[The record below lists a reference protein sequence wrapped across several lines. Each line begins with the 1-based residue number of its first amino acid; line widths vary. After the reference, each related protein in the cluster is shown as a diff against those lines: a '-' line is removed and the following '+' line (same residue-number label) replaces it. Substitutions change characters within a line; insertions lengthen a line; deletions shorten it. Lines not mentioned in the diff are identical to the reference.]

1 MWLYKIWY
9 CISSHEA
16 CTPAQG
22 QPNSF
27 QVILFLIIFYKFNVA
42 SSSKR
47 PHGTT
52 RLKMFTKRRSQRE
65 TLLNGKNSINN
76 NTVILLAQT
85 KLLFSV
91 RMNCFVLYCILIS
104 KHLLKKNKKQKNKQK
119 KPPPPTK
126 NPPELMLYS
135 FLLKKFLLCSFC
147 VILILYH
154 RN

>member
-1 MWLYKIWY
+1 
-9 CISSHEA
+9 
-16 CTPAQG
+16 
-22 QPNSF
+22 
-27 QVILFLIIFYKFNVA
+27 
-42 SSSKR
+42 
-47 PHGTT
+47 
-52 RLKMFTKRRSQRE
+52 MFTKRRSQRE

-85 KLLFSV
+85 KPLFSV

-119 KPPPPTK
+119 KPPPPPTTTK

-154 RN
+154 RNWWKLSVNRYSLKNKAWSIFLSVATERPLKF